1 MFSQVYLKTT
11 ESKRDEKY
19 TAGNRKCCGNPLGKF
34 LNFKI
39 AYFVLFLS
47 QNENNREIVSFVFP
61 RHSMFPSTSSRE
73 TLSFSGKQN

>member
-1 MFSQVYLKTT
+1 MFPPGQQVNNCCPPENKMAALNLQVYMFFQVYLKTT

-19 TAGNRKCCGNPLGKF
+19 TTGNSKCCGNPSGKF

-47 QNENNREIVSFVFP
+47 ENTIV
-61 RHSMFPSTSSRE
+61 
-73 TLSFSGKQN
+73 L

>member
-1 MFSQVYLKTT
+1 MFPAGQQVNNCCPPGSRKQNGGFGLASLQMFSQVYLKTT

-47 QNENNREIVSFVFP
+47 QNTIVV
-61 RHSMFPSTSSRE
+61 
-73 TLSFSGKQN
+73 

>member
-1 MFSQVYLKTT
+1 MFPAGQQVNNCCPPENKMAALNLQVYKMFSQVYLKTT

-19 TAGNRKCCGNPLGKF
+19 TASNRKCCGNPLGKF

-47 QNENNREIVSFVFP
+47 QNTIVV
-61 RHSMFPSTSSRE
+61 
-73 TLSFSGKQN
+73 